1 MKNKAVSAIQSS
13 YVIIMT
19 LVYALLAIIF
29 LDNANVV
36 EDSGII
42 NGVDKGNKASA
53 QELVE
58 TPCKSPCPPNSEKM
72 CIQMCT

>member
-1 MKNKAVSAIQSS
+1 MKNKAFSATQSS
-13 YVIIMT
+13 YVMIMT
-19 LVYALLAIIF
+19 LVYALLATIF
-29 LDNANVV
+29 LDNANGA

-42 NGVDKGNKASA
+42 NGVDKDNKASA

-72 CIQMCT
+72 CIQMCV